1 MYKKWVFLFWKI
13 FFSVFLKK
21 VFLNLIYVFFFA
33 LDKDSDELKEL
44 SWHPNSVV
52 VVKMV
57 IKNLLCIG
65 LISNSGPL

>member
-1 MYKKWVFLFWKI
+1 EI
-13 FFSVFLKK
+13 
-21 VFLNLIYVFFFA
+21 IFFA